1 MTNASASANPQV
13 QQSTADHEL
22 DARIRFLL
30 ETAAEVFLAVGYE
43 AASVGEIAKR
53 AKASKQTIYSRY
65 PSKAELFQAA
75 VTTRADINF
84 RRLSG
89 LLVSQD
95 PPRKALT
102 LFGAGLLEIVLDPNA
117 VATLQLVYMESRRF
131 PELGKLL
138 YDRGAG
144 RCFTLMQEYIRQ
156 QCAVGALQVTDIA
169 IAAEQFMDMITGRL
183 LMRAA
188 LGLAPNP
195 PAVERK
201 LRVDAAVDVF
211 LAAYAVT
218 GS

>member
-1 MTNASASANPQV
+1 M
-13 QQSTADHEL
+13 
-22 DARIRFLL
+22 
-30 ETAAEVFLAVGYE
+30 VFLAVGYE

-75 VTTRADINF
+75 VTMRADVNF

-89 LLVSQD
+89 LLVFQD
-95 PPRKALT
+95 PPKKALT

-131 PELGKLL
+131 PELGRLL

-144 RCFTLMQEYIRQ
+144 RCFVLMQEYIRQ
-156 QCAVGALQVTDIA
+156 QCEVGALRVNDIA

-195 PAVERK
+195 PALERE
-201 LRVDAAVDVF
+201 LRVAAAVDVF

-218 GS
+218 AP

>member
-1 MTNASASANPQV
+1 M
-13 QQSTADHEL
+13 
-22 DARIRFLL
+22 
-30 ETAAEVFLAVGYE
+30 
-43 AASVGEIAKR
+43 
-53 AKASKQTIYSRY
+53 
-65 PSKAELFQAA
+65 
-75 VTTRADINF
+75 
-84 RRLSG
+84 
-89 LLVSQD
+89 
-95 PPRKALT
+95 
-102 LFGAGLLEIVLDPNA
+102 LDPNA

-156 QCAVGALQVTDIA
+156 QCAVGALQVADIA

-195 PAVERK
+195 PALERK

-211 LAAYAVT
+211 LAAYAVGDLGDRPFRAGRSQESAISRIPRGRIGFNAT
-218 GS
+218 GV

>member
-1 MTNASASANPQV
+1 MTKASAAANLT
-13 QQSTADHEL
+13 QSTAEDEL
-22 DARIRFLL
+22 DARLRFLL
-30 ETAAEVFLAVGYE
+30 ETAAAVFLAVGYE
-43 AASVGEIAKR
+43 AASVGEIARR

-75 VTTRADINF
+75 VTMRADVNF

-89 LLVSQD
+89 LLVSHH

-144 RCFTLMQEYIRQ
+144 RCFALMQEYIRQ
-156 QCAVGALQVTDIA
+156 QCEVGALRVTDIA

-195 PAVERK
+195 PALERK

-218 GS
+218 PR